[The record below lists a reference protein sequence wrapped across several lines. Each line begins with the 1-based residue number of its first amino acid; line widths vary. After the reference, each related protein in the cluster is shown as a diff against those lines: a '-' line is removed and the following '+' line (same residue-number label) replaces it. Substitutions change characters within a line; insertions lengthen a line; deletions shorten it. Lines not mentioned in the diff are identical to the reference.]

1 MSYSAVTDFGI
12 EFKDEKMASAKEY
25 FRERQQN
32 MYSKEYR
39 EGIRRHRR
47 KVWMVVGISVLVI
60 MIACISIYYYNV
72 NRVYSGYDVTK
83 EFIKDDNEGAGYV
96 LLQGKLIRYGMD
108 GISCYDENYEALWNQ
123 SYEMKSPMVDVCG
136 SYIAV
141 CDTNGTKFYVLGEE
155 GLKGEVETQLPIKR
169 IEVADQGV
177 VAVLMEDGD
186 VNRINYYDRTGTLL
200 AENKAP
206 IEKSGFPMDIS
217 LSNDGMKMAVS
228 YMVLESGSIK
238 TKVAFYNFDTVGANE
253 IDHLVSAKEYDKA
266 VIPKIEFVNVTTAVA
281 FGDEFFDIFQG
292 SQKPVAQVQ
301 KKFKEK
307 ILSVCYT
314 DSHIGFVLEHSGD
327 KPYMLKVYDLQ
338 GKEELSLPFAL
349 SCKEVKIKNQMVYLI
364 SDTQCHI
371 YNFQGKLKFQGKFNE
386 GLVDVLPLEENRM
399 IAVQNKTI
407 QTIRLK

>member
-1 MSYSAVTDFGI
+1 MTN
-12 EFKDEKMASAKEY
+12 AKEY
-25 FRERQQN
+25 FRKKQQD

-39 EGIRRHRR
+39 EKMRQHRR
-47 KVWMVVGISVLVI
+47 KVWMIAGGSALVI
-60 MIACISIYYYNV
+60 IIFCAAIYYYNI
-72 NRVYSGYDVTK
+72 NRVYKEYEVTR
-83 EFIKDDNEGAGYV
+83 EFIKDDNEGAKYIQ
-96 LLQGKLIRYGMD
+96 LQGKLVRYGMD
-108 GISCYDENYEALWNQ
+108 GISCYDEKYEALWNQ

-186 VNRINYYDRTGTLL
+186 VNRINYYDRAGILL

-228 YMVLESGSIK
+228 YMSLESGDIK

-266 VIPKIEFVNVTTAVA
+266 IIPKIEFVNATTAIA
-281 FGDEFFDIFQG
+281 FGDEFFEIFQG
-292 SQKPVAQVQ
+292 SQRPVAQG
-301 KKFKEK
+301 KKDFKEK
-307 ILSVCYT
+307 IRSICYT
-314 DSHIGFVLEHSGD
+314 DSYIGFVLEQSKD
-327 KPYMLKVYDLQ
+327 KPYLLKVFDLK
-338 GKEELSLPFAL
+338 GKEVLSLPFDL
-349 SCKEVKIKNQMVYLI
+349 NYKEVKIKNELVYLI
-364 SDTQCHI
+364 SDSQCQI
-371 YNFQGKLKFQGKFNE
+371 YNFQGKLKFQGGFQD
-386 GLVDVLPLEENRM
+386 GLLDVLPLDENSM
-399 IAVQNKTI
+399 IVVQNKKI